1 MRAGREGEKN
11 EKRSRSQRCCRA
23 LLYISTYGP
32 PCSSCECHDHTNYRR
47 QSHLLTGIWHV
58 VFKGFFFSLFRLRN
72 HPQMMQHTMCTCS
85 VLLIGHFGINF
96 NSGYRQHVTKLCSA
110 TMQRCPPM
118 IKQKNILQESL

>member
-1 MRAGREGEKN
+1 MRREAGVRDAAG
-11 EKRSRSQRCCRA
+11 
-23 LLYISTYGP
+23 LYCTSAHMGLPAAAVNVMITLTTAANHICSWEYGM
-32 PCSSCECHDHTNYRR
+32 
-47 QSHLLTGIWHV
+47 LFL
-58 VFKGFFFSLFRLRN
+58 KGFFSLFRLRN

-96 NSGYRQHVTKLCSA
+96 NSGYRQNVTKLCSA